1 MSGLEK
7 AIEKVPQ
14 EQLFDIQTAITSAF
28 EENIGKHTIFLSTDL
43 EPDDM
48 MAIKLLSKKLAAC
61 LCIYVVIGEHQL
73 YDIEEKCKL
82 FYTLAERYGFLEKI
96 QKNNGKTIIYKGHPS
111 SKDNEGMEKKYP
123 QLIFNEYTTGDFTTV
138 LEFKDLKTRE
148 IQTELFDLLD
158 SETIFLL
165 MKPPKELFLP
175 TEFDKAH
182 CKECLAFMYGS
193 FNKNEL
199 NDYMKQQIATYD
211 KSTTLQTLARMFSN
225 LIYVERKPEIANY
238 SDKGEKYVMDPNPF
252 FGVLPTMKILGDNEL
267 STKSTDAYN
276 SLQDDIINFCTKNW
290 QTTIL
295 EKVKQLL
302 NLHPKPLS
310 EDESDEKRQKTESTI
325 ETHIADF
332 KRIFFS
338 DPIPANANFVED
350 PNHKGY
356 FDGILDDT
364 KLIGLLEMR
373 DFFEQAEIEKIGC
386 KTDTKEKAQEISNFL
401 STKAGNKWGMMIGI
415 VVSDGLQTPLADQL
429 LAVLILHPQEFTIKR
444 VRREGQ
450 LFYTVLDN
458 TEPSTSITEI
468 AHLQNPDLN
477 PYKLALYKKALTKI
491 KESGDAI
498 TGVQRAGYKIRKSKK
513 VNIHKRIKTR
523 RKNRRKKTSKSR
535 ISRRK
540 KAHAKNKKRHDY
552 TKRR

>member
-1 MSGLEK
+1 MSGLEQ
-7 AIEKVPQ
+7 VSQ
-14 EQLFDIQTAITSAF
+14 EQLFDIQTTITTAF
-28 EENIGKHTIFLSTDL
+28 ETNIRYHTIFLSTDL

-48 MAIKLLSKKLAAC
+48 MAIKLLSKKLAGC
-61 LCIYVVIGEHQL
+61 LRIYVVIGEHQVS
-73 YDIEEKCKL
+73 DIEEKCKL
-82 FYTLAERYGFLEKI
+82 FYILAEKYGFLKNI
-96 QKNNGKTIIYKGHPS
+96 QKNIDGKTIIYKGHPS
-111 SKDNEGMEKKYP
+111 SKDDAGMEKKYP
-123 QLIFNEYTTGDFTTV
+123 QLIFNKYNTRDFTTA
-138 LEFKDLKTRE
+138 LEFRDLKTPK

-158 SETIFLL
+158 SQTIFLL

-175 TEFDKAH
+175 TGFNKDD
-182 CKECLAFMYGS
+182 CRDCLAFMYGS

-199 NDYMKQQIATYD
+199 NDYMKQQNRTYN
-211 KSTTLQTLARMFSN
+211 KRTTLVTLARMFSN
-225 LIYVERKPEIANY
+225 LIYVERKPEMANY
-238 SDKGEKYVMDPNPF
+238 FGTGEKDFMDPNPF
-252 FGVLPTMKILGDNEL
+252 FGVLPPMKILGDDEL
-267 STKSTDAYN
+267 SKKSTEAYK
-276 SLQDDIINFCTKNW
+276 SLQDDIIDFCTKNW

-295 EKVKQLL
+295 ETVKKLL
-302 NLHPKPLS
+302 KLHLIPLS
-310 EDESDEKRQKTESTI
+310 RDESNEKRQKTEPTI

-338 DPIPANANFVED
+338 DPISAGANFVE
-350 PNHKGY
+350 NANYKGY

-364 KLIGLLEMR
+364 KLIGLLETH
-373 DFFEQAEIEKIGC
+373 DFFEQAETEKIGC
-386 KTDTKEKAQEISNFL
+386 KTVNKEKAQEISKIL

-444 VRREGQ
+444 VQREEQ
-450 LFYTVLDN
+450 SFYTVLDN
-458 TEPSTSITEI
+458 PEPPISITEI
-468 AHLQNPDLN
+468 AQLQTPDLN

-491 KESGDAI
+491 KESGDTIA
-498 TGVQRAGYKIRKSKK
+498 GVQRAGYKIRKSKK

-523 RKNRRKKTSKSR
+523 RKNRRKKISKSR